1 MNEKQKENEEMINKR
16 KKKKALNIENEKSE
30 EEKIFEELSIKLK

>member
-1 MNEKQKENEEMINKR
+1 MENEEMINKR

-30 EEKIFEELSIKLK
+30 EEKIFEEVSIKLK

>member
-1 MNEKQKENEEMINKR
+1 LNEKQKENEEMINKR